1 MFLLC
6 DSEREKEIAALE
18 CSKEAARARNLQL
31 ASGLLRLRERSQDL
45 ESHHAQL
52 KVENTQLKAEADVLW
67 MLPALFGVTPLQM
80 VDITLREQQQQQ
92 GAVEDQEE
100 AEDQLQHEEA
110 KQEQWEPVGQWQ
122 QGIVKENEWQEVKA
136 EESHLW
142 KTKEHQQQTKL
153 WDGKLEETND
163 HLEEVSCFA
172 EQVDLWE
179 SHLKQERQQEQHET
193 EEPKWN
199 LQEIW
204 EEQDGEHILVGQVE
218 QVVEEQNTVTL
229 IPLEQEGQPEWQ
241 QEEVKEEEPEG
252 EQDKVEHDLLSL
264 LGDT

>member
-1 MFLLC
+1 MFLLP
-6 DSEREKEIAALE
+6 DTEREKEIAALE
-18 CSKEAARARNLQL
+18 CSREAARARNLQL

-122 QGIVKENEWQEVKA
+122 QEVVKEGEWEEVKA
-136 EESHLW
+136 EG
-142 KTKEHQQQTKL
+142 HQQQTPL

-172 EQVDLWE
+172 EQVDLWD
-179 SHLKQERQQEQHET
+179 SHLKQEKQQEQQLQQQLQCET
-193 EEPKWN
+193 EEPKWD

-204 EEQDGEHILVGQVE
+204 EEQAGEQILVGQVE
-218 QVVEEQNTVTL
+218 QVEEEQNTVTL